1 MPNSKGRRDGGRELG
16 QVKEQE
22 SKRAKDVRE
31 HRHTER
37 EKEQGCRLR

>member
-31 HRHTER
+31 QT
-37 EKEQGCRLR
+37 QTQPWLRRRA